1 MSNARDGTDDTLP
14 APSVSASAST
24 PIVSKLTHVYRLGDE
39 LGRGGMGRVVRA
51 TDDMLGRDV
60 VIKTMLPSASNAL
73 RFEREA
79 RITARLQH
87 PAIVPIYDLGKTDDQ
102 ELFYVMRPIPGR
114 SLEALLASTSDISE
128 RLKLLSRFLAAA
140 EAIAF
145 AHHHRVVHRDLKPA
159 NIMVGDFGETIVID
173 WGLAKELDERDA
185 PTPADGPYREAAMP
199 QLTADGAIMGTPMYM
214 APEQARGDAVDT
226 RTDVYAL
233 GAILYEL
240 VTGQRPANG
249 TGVHEMLAR
258 LITEDPP
265 AIPDWVQPDLAWII
279 GKAMKKAPEERYES
293 AAGIATDLRAFIDGR
308 LVASRDYTTGDRA
321 GRWLR
326 RNWPFAAAVALVLA
340 SAGLAVHERQER
352 VEALRKCEQLAR

>member
-1 MSNARDGTDDTLP
+1 MSSARDGTDDTLP
-14 APSVSASAST
+14 APSATPSTST
-24 PIVSKLTHVYRLGDE
+24 PFVSKLTHSYRLGEE

-60 VIKTMLPSASNAL
+60 VIKTMLPNASNTL

-87 PAIVPIYDLGKTDDQ
+87 PAIVPIYDLGKTEEQD
-102 ELFYVMRPIPGR
+102 LFYVMRPIPGR
-114 SLEALLASTSDISE
+114 SLETLLATTTEIPE

-140 EAIAF
+140 EAVAY

-173 WGLAKELDERDA
+173 WGLAKELDDRSAA
-185 PTPADGPYREAAMP
+185 PPTDGPYREPATP
-199 QLTADGAIMGTPMYM
+199 ELTADGAIMGTPMYM
-214 APEQARGDAVDT
+214 APEQARGDAIDT

-240 VTGQRPANG
+240 VTGQRPASG
-249 TGVHEMLAR
+249 GGIHEMLAR

-265 AIPDWVQPDLAWII
+265 PIPDWVHPDLAWII
-279 GKAMKKAPEERYES
+279 GKAMKKAADERYDS
-293 AAGIATDLRAFIDGR
+293 AAGIAADLRAFIDGR
-308 LVASRDYTTGDRA
+308 LVASRDYTAGDRA

-340 SAGLAVHERQER
+340 SAGLAMHARQQR
-352 VEALRKCEQLAR
+352 DDALRECQQLTR